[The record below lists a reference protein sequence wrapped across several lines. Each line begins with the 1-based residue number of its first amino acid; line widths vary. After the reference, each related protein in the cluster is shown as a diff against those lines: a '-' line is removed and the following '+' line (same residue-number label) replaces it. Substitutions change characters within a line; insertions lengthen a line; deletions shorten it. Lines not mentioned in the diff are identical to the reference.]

1 MNPLRGAPPR
11 DQGQRTKDRMG
22 ERLDSNQQPE
32 AYEAPALP
40 LSHAPDSTANTIRAA
55 GRHRTGDR
63 SLTRRLLCQL
73 SYHGFRQ
80 DSRSPICNL
89 RLGETGIAG
98 TLRPFNRKSQIGI
111 RKSKSAAGGL
121 RTHDI
126 RFGRPAL
133 CRLSYRYVKCAGRG
147 SNPGPP
153 PWQSG
158 VLATE
163 LPTRFGPLSLVICPL
178 LELCR
183 TSNK

>member
-1 MNPLRGAPPR
+1 
-11 DQGQRTKDRMG
+11 MG

-40 LSHAPDSTANTIRAA
+40 LSYAPVGQNRRAA

-63 SLTRRLLCQL
+63 SLTRRLLCHL
-73 SYHGFRQ
+73 SYHGFGWDLRFA
-80 DSRSPICNL
+80 ICNL
-89 RLGETGIAG
+89 RLGAGIAG
-98 TLRPFNRKSQIGI
+98 TLRLFNRNSQIGNRKSEG
-111 RKSKSAAGGL
+111 AAGGD

-133 CRLSYRYVKCAGRG
+133 CRAELPLRKCAGRG

-158 VLATE
+158 VHPTE
-163 LPTRFGPLSLVICPL
+163 LPTRKDCQLPIV
-178 LELCR
+178 E
-183 TSNK
+183 